1 MALMEA
7 YWRLVGGRHIRVFDS
22 PLTLTANTTFPS
34 YRTHPLPAGS
44 HKSRIVRHA
53 DFVQAHALADFIH
66 QANRPLTVVEV
77 GAHHGAYAVLLGKLL
92 RKHDGRLIALEPNPN
107 AFDTLCKNIELNHL
121 ANIVTCIKAGVSDSP
136 GELSISDQGSQS
148 MLVAGGHGEL
158 VTVKTLAQILLEQD
172 LRTVDLL
179 LIDVEGAELPVLS
192 GFPWNESP
200 LPKIF
205 CELHPYAWSDF
216 GYTGQDFSNFL
227 LNKSLRCI
235 DMYFTEH
242 KTFSSSDYIG
252 PTLLMR

>member
-1 MALMEA
+1 MTLMGA
-7 YWRLVGGRHIRVFDS
+7 YWHLVGGRHVRVFGR
-22 PLTLTANTTFPS
+22 PFTFTASTTFPS

-44 HKSRIVRHA
+44 HKSRIVRHG

-92 RKHDGRLIALEPNPN
+92 RKHGGRLIALEPNPN
-107 AFDTLCKNIELNHL
+107 AFDTLCQNIELNDL

-148 MLVAGGHGEL
+148 HLVAGGQGEL
-158 VTVKTLAQILLEQD
+158 VMVKTLAQILLEQD
-172 LRTVDLL
+172 VRTVDLL

-192 GFPWNESP
+192 GFPWEELP
-200 LPKIF
+200 LPRIF
-205 CELHPYAWSDF
+205 CEHHPYAWRDY

-227 LNKSLRCI
+227 LTKSLRCI

-242 KTFSSSDYIG
+242 KIFSSSDYIG
-252 PTLLMR
+252 PTLLMK